1 MKKLS
6 LRSLLLAFALVG
18 SVGVVQAQ
26 TPAGADR
33 VDRKHPG
40 RQTTLTDA
48 PQRPSRHQVYVRYYV
63 PTGSSIPQVVR
74 REGQQVMTSS
84 PVYVINNQDP
94 LARSSGSTSSTLSRY
109 SFLTFTGRR

>member
-6 LRSLLLAFALVG
+6 FRSLLLAFALVG
-18 SVGVVQAQ
+18 ATGIAHAQ

-33 VDRKHPG
+33 VDRRHPG

-48 PQRPSRHQVYVRYYV
+48 PQRPSRRQVYVRYYV

-74 REGQQVMTSS
+74 REGQQAITSS
-84 PVYVINNQDP
+84 PVYVIDNRDP
-94 LARSSGSTSSTLSRY
+94 LARSRGDVTSTLSNY
-109 SFLTFTGRR
+109 SFITFNGRR